1 MKNLPSLMYI
11 SQGKTPEEHISNIK
25 NFCVAGGKWV
35 QLRMKNMPLD
45 TYMNTA
51 RVVQQ
56 ICKEH
61 DAILSI
67 NDHVEVALQT
77 NTFGIHVGQ
86 NDIAPQIIRDK
97 FLYKGAIGVTANT
110 FLNISQC
117 NPSLVAYIG
126 LGPYKFTKTK
136 KRLSSLLGIEG
147 YIEILSCMQSNNI
160 NLPIYAIGGIEIED
174 VLALSQLNISG
185 IAVSSMLTAQEDL
198 ETRVKYI
205 HGLFEKS

>member
-1 MKNLPSLMYI
+1 MNNLPSLMYI
-11 SQGKTPEEHISNIK
+11 SQGKSPEEHIFNIK

-45 TYMNTA
+45 TYMSTA
-51 RVVQQ
+51 KVVQQ

-97 FLYKGAIGVTANT
+97 FLYKGVIGVTANT
-110 FLNISQC
+110 FQDISQC

-136 KRLSSLLGIEG
+136 KTLFPVNKS
-147 YIEILSCMQSNNI
+147 
-160 NLPIYAIGGIEIED
+160 AK
-174 VLALSQLNISG
+174 ISG
-185 IAVSSMLTAQEDL
+185 EEHRVGERSNVCARRADVAASICSCSRSSCSISQIGRRFL
-198 ETRVKYI
+198 
-205 HGLFEKS
+205 